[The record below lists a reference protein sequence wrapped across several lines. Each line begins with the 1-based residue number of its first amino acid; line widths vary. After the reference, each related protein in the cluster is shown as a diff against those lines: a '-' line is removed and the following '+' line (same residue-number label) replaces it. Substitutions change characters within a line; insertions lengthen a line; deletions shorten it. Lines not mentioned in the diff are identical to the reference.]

1 MRSVRL
7 SLVFISFGLALAG
20 CSSQSGTALAPLATQ
35 STNVSRSAAS
45 LAAYPISL
53 QAFPIS
59 LSAYPSS
66 LGALPV
72 SLSAL
77 PICQPGS
84 GSGPN
89 TTVPCGDLKR
99 VAPASIPAGT
109 PASALAGYQPLH
121 LQGAYGVT
129 SAAISGG
136 TGQTVAIVSAF
147 IDKYIEQDLGVYR
160 STFGLPACTV
170 ASGCLTIEVPNGNRP
185 LPDDAWGEE
194 TALDTEMVSAI
205 CPNCKIVVIEAKSA
219 KISDLAAAVDQAA
232 GENAIAISNSYA
244 IPEDSKTDGLQSHYN
259 HSNVA
264 IIVGA
269 GDTGYGANFP
279 AVSPNVVAVGGTS
292 LVQNPDGTF
301 APQTVWAGTGSGCS
315 AYIAKQKWQTDIGCK
330 NRSVND
336 IAVVADPQ
344 TGVAGYSTY
353 GNGWAVYGGTSI
365 ASPIVAGLYALAGNT
380 KGMKDASG
388 LYAAPQGSLA
398 WILGTNG
405 TCSPTA
411 LYLCTATGP
420 AYNGPAG
427 NGVPYGLAAFADPDA
442 KPTPPPKPS
451 PSPK

>member
-1 MRSVRL
+1 VRL
-7 SLVFISFGLALAG
+7 SLAFISFGLAVVG
-20 CSSQSGTALAPLATQ
+20 CSSQSGTPLAPLATQ
-35 STNVSRSAAS
+35 STNVSRSASS

-84 GSGPN
+84 GSGPD

-99 VAPASIPAGT
+99 VAQASIPAGT
-109 PASALAGYQPLH
+109 PAAALAGYHPMH

-129 SAAISGG
+129 SSALAGG

-160 STFGLPACTV
+160 STFGLPPCTV
-170 ASGCLTIEVPNGNRP
+170 ASGCLTIDVPKGNRP
-185 LPDDAWGEE
+185 LPDNAWGEE

-205 CPNCKIVVIEAKSA
+205 CPNCKIVVVEAKSA
-219 KISDLAAAVDQAA
+219 KISDLASAVDDAA
-232 GENAIAISNSYA
+232 GYHPIAISNSYA
-244 IPEDSKTDGLQSHYN
+244 TSEDSKTDGLQGHYN
-259 HSNVA
+259 QANIAVVA
-264 IIVGA
+264 GA
-269 GDTGYGANFP
+269 GDTGYGPNFP
-279 AVSPNVVAVGGTS
+279 AVAPNVIAVGGTS
-292 LVQNPDGTF
+292 LLQNADGTF
-301 APQTVWAGTGSGCS
+301 APQTVWGGTGSGCS
-315 AYIAKQKWQTDIGCK
+315 AYIPKPKWQTDTGCK
-330 NRSVND
+330 NRTVND
-336 IAVVADPQ
+336 IAAIADPQ

-365 ASPIVAGLYALAGNT
+365 ASPIVAGLYALAGTT
-380 KGMKDASG
+380 KGMHDASD

-405 TCSPTA
+405 ACSPTA
-411 LYLCTATGP
+411 LYLCTATGH

-427 NGVPYGLAAFADPDA
+427 NGVPYGLAAFGDPDA
-442 KPTPPPKPS
+442 KPTPPPPPS
-451 PSPK
+451 PPPKH